1 MDEAPTHQEPD
12 IPYRE
17 FEYTVLV
24 VGFEQDPGPSIYP
37 KLDALGGV
45 VLEER
50 KYLEGGVVE
59 RMPWWKYLPRR
70 LLWRLGIKLG
80 TRPREL

>member
-1 MDEAPTHQEPD
+1 MSDEIREPDVPD
-12 IPYRE
+12 IPYSE
-17 FEYTVLV
+17 YEYTVLL
-24 VGFEQDPGPSIYP
+24 GFKEEPGPSIYP

-50 KYLEGGVVE
+50 ACHVGGKVG
-59 RMPWWKYLPRR
+59 RMPWWKYLPWR
-70 LLWRLGIKLG
+70 LLWRLGFKLG

>member
-17 FEYTVLV
+17 FEYTVL